1 MVLLSWGLMLNTIFF
16 GNKLMSVY
24 NKKGIFSNYSD
35 SADALEKVLSCFF
48 LRCIYSYSRSCR
60 VIYREK

>member
-1 MVLLSWGLMLNTIFF
+1 HNFF

-48 LRCIYSYSRSCR
+48 YDVSIHIQGVVALFTARN
-60 VIYREK
+60 KKL